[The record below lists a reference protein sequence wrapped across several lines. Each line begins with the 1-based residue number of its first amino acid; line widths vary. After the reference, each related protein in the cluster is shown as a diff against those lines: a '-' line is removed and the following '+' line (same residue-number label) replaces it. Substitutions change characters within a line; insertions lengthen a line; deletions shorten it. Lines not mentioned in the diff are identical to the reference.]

1 MIRRPPRSTRS
12 DTRFPYTTLF
22 RSVPAAV
29 AVVPVAV
36 TTAAVTA
43 TVTAAETVT
52 VAATVTETGVGTE
65 TGTETAAVTP
75 TVTTVGT
82 APGRAPWGRLRRPR
96 ERQSPKRPADPPE
109 YILKPT
115 ATREIGRASWNGK
128 IWVYI

>member
-52 VAATVTETGVGTE
+52 VAATVTETGMGTE
-65 TGTETAAVTP
+65 TGTETAAVTA
-75 TVTTVGT
+75 TVTAAGT
-82 APGRAPWGRLRRPR
+82 ATARPPLAPLPVTPQRPAPSRHETPPQKRLR
-96 ERQSPKRPADPPE
+96 
-109 YILKPT
+109 PT
-115 ATREIGRASWNGK
+115 ASRL
-128 IWVYI
+128 